1 MFKYVTVLEE
11 RKGKQRRGERRG
23 GREGEGR
30 GDKKGRKKEVRK
42 ERRKRGREEWREK
55 ARKEGKDRVNKIFPN
70 NISLEGQ
77 YNKHFQAYIT
87 IIHYVK

>member
-11 RKGKQRRGERRG
+11 RKGKQRRGERRR
-23 GREGEGR
+23 GREEGR
-30 GDKKGRKKEVRK
+30 GDEKGRKKEVRK
-42 ERRKRGREEWREK
+42 ERRKRGREEWREE
-55 ARKEGKDRVNKIFPN
+55 ARKEGKDRVDKIFPN

-87 IIHYVK
+87 ITHYVK